1 MIDMS
6 MGPIHISSGPGSD
19 SSSMSLTIVLRT
31 LEKEN
36 KVIWMT
42 RNLPDQRKILDI
54 LGHLDD
60 SILDRMIV
68 IEFGDELRS
77 KLNGINGLLTKL
89 EKNDL
94 LIMNNTKVFPAK
106 LYATKDRTDAK
117 VEIFLLRELGDRLWE
132 VLVKPARKVRIGNK
146 LILSKDLFCD
156 VIDNT
161 VSGGRVVRFE
171 FGDQNFDDILNK
183 IGHPPLPPY
192 IERPTTK
199 QDTLRYQT
207 VYAEKRGAVAAPIA
221 GLHFTPELITA
232 LKKKGVRIYNITLHI
247 GLGTFKPVQVEDLN
261 RHHMDSEYFEVSP
274 ETALAINEAK
284 RKRRR
289 IFAVGTST
297 VRALETVNVSGF
309 QISPKKGWTNKFI
322 HPPHEFKIV
331 DGLITSFHQPESTLL
346 MLTSAFA
353 GYNFVKQSYKEAKK
367 KNYRFLSY
375 GDAMLIT

>member
-1 MIDMS
+1 MIEKKKKYKL
-6 MGPIHISSGPGSD
+6 SD
-19 SSSMSLTIVLRT
+19 FKYALPKKFVAQKPKNKRENSKMMVLNRDDKTI
-31 LEKEN
+31 KH
-36 KVIWMT
+36 K
-42 RNLPDQRKILDI
+42 K
-54 LGHLDD
+54 
-60 SILDRMIV
+60 
-68 IEFGDELRS
+68 FGNIIDYFQ
-77 KLNGINGLLTKL
+77 
-89 EKNDL
+89 KNDL
-94 LIMNNTKVFPAK
+94 LIVNNTKVFPAR
-106 LYATKDRTDAK
+106 LFATKDRTDAK

-171 FGDQNFDDILNK
+171 FGNQNFDNILNA

-192 IERPTTK
+192 IKRNATPNDLE
-199 QDTLRYQT
+199 RYQT
-207 VYAEKRGAVAAPIA
+207 VYAEKRGAVAAPTA
-221 GLHFTPELITA
+221 GLHFTDEILKK
-232 LKKKGVRIYNITLHI
+232 LKKKGVRVHTITLHI

-261 RHHMDSEYFEVSP
+261 RHHMDSEYFEVSA

-284 RKRRR
+284 LKRRR

-322 HPPHEFKIV
+322 HPPYDFKIV
-331 DGLITSFHQPESTLL
+331 DGLITNFHSPESTLL
-346 MLTSAFA
+346 MLISAFA
-353 GYNFVKQSYKEAKK
+353 DYDFIKLAYKEAKK

-375 GDAMLIT
+375 GDSMLIM

>member
-1 MIDMS
+1 MIEKKKKYKLSDFRYQL
-6 MGPIHISSGPGSD
+6 PKKYIAQKPKQKRDGSK
-19 SSSMSLTIVLRT
+19 MMVLNRE
-31 LEKEN
+31 EKSI
-36 KVIWMT
+36 KH
-42 RNLPDQRKILDI
+42 KKFSDI
-54 LGHLDD
+54 TDY
-60 SILDRMIV
+60 
-68 IEFGDELRS
+68 FQ
-77 KLNGINGLLTKL
+77 
-89 EKNDL
+89 KNDL
-94 LIMNNTKVFPAK
+94 LILNDTKVFPAK
-106 LYATKDRTDAK
+106 LFATKDRTDAK

-146 LILSKDLFCD
+146 LILSDGLFCD

-171 FGDQNFDDILNK
+171 FDEGNFDNILDK
-183 IGHPPLPPY
+183 LGHPPLPPY
-192 IERPTTK
+192 IERPATDRDK
-199 QDTLRYQT
+199 ERYQT

-221 GLHFTPELITA
+221 GLHFTKEILA
-232 LKKKGVRIYNITLHI
+232 KLKKKGVNIYYITLHI

-274 ETALAINEAK
+274 GTAVAINEAK

-322 HPPHEFKIV
+322 HPPQEFKIV
-331 DGLITSFHQPESTLL
+331 DGLITNFHQPESTLL
-346 MLTSAFA
+346 MLTSAFG
-353 GYNFVKQSYKEAKK
+353 GYKFIKDSYKVAKS

-375 GDAMLIT
+375 GDSMLIM

>member
-1 MIDMS
+1 MIGKKKKYKLSDFRYQL
-6 MGPIHISSGPGSD
+6 PKRYIAQKPKQKRDGSK
-19 SSSMSLTIVLRT
+19 MMV
-31 LEKEN
+31 
-36 KVIWMT
+36 
-42 RNLPDQRKILDI
+42 
-54 LGHLDD
+54 
-60 SILDRMIV
+60 LDREDKSIKHKKFSD
-68 IEFGDELRS
+68 ITDYFQ
-77 KLNGINGLLTKL
+77 
-89 EKNDL
+89 KNDL
-94 LIMNNTKVFPAK
+94 LILNDTKVFPAK

-146 LILSKDLFCD
+146 LILSDGLFCD

-171 FGDQNFDDILNK
+171 FDNGNFD
-183 IGHPPLPPY
+183 
-192 IERPTTK
+192 
-199 QDTLRYQT
+199 
-207 VYAEKRGAVAAPIA
+207 A
-221 GLHFTPELITA
+221 GLHFTPEIIKKLE
-232 LKKKGVRIYNITLHI
+232 KKGVNIHYITLHI

-274 ETALAINEAK
+274 GTALAINEAK

-297 VRALETVNVSGF
+297 ARALETVNVSGF

-331 DGLITSFHQPESTLL
+331 DGLITNFHQPESTLL
-346 MLTSAFA
+346 MLTSAFG
-353 GYNFVKQSYKEAKK
+353 GYKFIKDSYKEAKK

-375 GDAMLIT
+375 GDSMLIV